1 MTANPF
7 ISVDAIM
14 FWHDWAQM
22 LALLLLGLVVAYAIT
37 QFAAASSTGAVARRL
52 SGRSLRAGLLIG
64 LTLVGTIPAAALGL
78 MLAERSAHLRHDR
91 MSNRL
96 QEAAVSM
103 AHAVDYFMDKHLAG
117 VTGAAHAVIKGGR
130 YDREALSDWLLLYH
144 EIYPDF
150 LTMLSANADGQIVA
164 ATSNMTGFLTPL
176 AELRGHNVSD
186 RSYFRRPLE
195 DGKPFIS
202 EVFQGRDLGR
212 DPIVA
217 ISAALTDDQGTRLG
231 IVEGSLNLRA
241 FGHIDAERPRLDNSV
256 MVLVDQDDRVIYAT
270 DNAEMA
276 ELESISGD
284 PLIAGATGLDQAG
297 SYDYVA
303 AGGDQQ
309 HRFLGAFA
317 PTSNGWTVYLRVPLD
332 QITQQMVRDYMV
344 SAALIL
350 VACVLSLLLAGA
362 IVRRV
367 SRSVADMNR
376 AVSCFRVDGAEESLE
391 TPENTPNEFRRIF
404 RQMRRRSKHL
414 RVAHDRLR
422 KSMEAG
428 EALRRELTQ
437 AIALKDVE
445 ISERTAELE
454 ATNERLSGLSKED
467 PLTGIP
473 NRREF
478 DAFATRVWRQGA
490 RDKTPAALIML
501 DIDYFKIF
509 NDRSG
514 HQAGDE
520 CLRQVAQTLRD
531 CASRPLDLVARYG
544 GEEFVAI
551 LGGATVNDAL
561 VVAERM
567 RKAIFDLQLP
577 HPGSSFGMVTV
588 SIGTASVRP
597 SADATLASA
606 IKSADEALYYAKAAG
621 RNCVVFSEDGE
632 YVTYDAHEEDWGTTN
647 VLSILASGRF
657 SSPG

>member
-64 LTLVGTIPAAALGL
+64 LTLVGTVPAAALGL

-91 MSNRL
+91 MSSRL

-103 AHAVDYFMDKHLAG
+103 ARAVDYFMDKHLAG

-130 YDREALSDWLLLYH
+130 YDSEALSDWLLLYH

-150 LTMLSANADGQIVA
+150 LTMLSANAEGQIVA

-186 RSYFRRPLE
+186 RSYFRRPLA

-270 DNAEMA
+270 DDAEMA

-303 AGGDQQ
+303 AGGDQ

-317 PTSNGWTVYLRVPLD
+317 PTRTGWTVYLRVPLD

-391 TPENTPNEFRRIF
+391 TPENTPTEFRRIF
-404 RQMRRRSKHL
+404 RQMRRRSRHL

-520 CLRQVAQTLRD
+520 CLRQVARTLRD

-621 RNCVVFSEDGE
+621 RNCIVFSEDGE

>member
-1 MTANPF
+1 MTANPL
-7 ISVDAIM
+7 ISADAFM
-14 FWHDWAQM
+14 LWHDWAQM
-22 LALLLLGLVVAYAIT
+22 LALLLLGLVLTYAII
-37 QFAAASSTGAVARRL
+37 QFVAASSSRAAARRL
-52 SGRSLRAGLLIG
+52 SGGSLRAALLIG
-64 LTLVGTIPAAALGL
+64 LTLVGTVPAAALGL

-96 QEAAVSM
+96 EEAAVSM
-103 AHAVDYFMDKHLAG
+103 ANAVDQFMDKHLAG
-117 VTGAAHAVIKGGR
+117 VTAAAHAVIKGNR
-130 YDREALSDWLLLYH
+130 YDKDTLTDWLLLYH
-144 EIYPDF
+144 AIYPDF
-150 LTMLSANADGQIVA
+150 LTMLSADADGQIVT

-186 RSYFRRPLE
+186 RAYFRRPLE
-195 DGKPFIS
+195 DSRPFIS
-202 EVFQGRDLGR
+202 QVFQGRDLGR

-217 ISAALTDDQGTRLG
+217 VSAAIIDDQGVKLG
-231 IVEGSLNLRA
+231 IVEGSLNLRT
-241 FGHIDAERPRLDNSV
+241 FSRIDAERPRLDGSV
-256 MVLVDQDDRVIYAT
+256 MVLVDQQGRVIYAT
-270 DNAEMA
+270 DEAGLT
-276 ELESISGD
+276 ELETISGD
-284 PLIAGATGLDQAG
+284 PLVATASNLDQAG
-297 SYDYVA
+297 SYDFAVE
-303 AGGDQQ
+303 GGDQER
-309 HRFLGAFA
+309 RFLGAFA
-317 PTSNGWTVYLRVPLD
+317 PTHNGWTVYLRVPLD
-332 QITQQMVRDYMV
+332 QITRQMVRDYVV
-344 SAALIL
+344 SAALIF
-350 VACVLSLLLAGA
+350 VACILSLILAGG

-367 SRSVADMNR
+367 SRSVADLNR
-376 AVSCFRVDGAEESLE
+376 AVSSFRVDGAEESLE
-391 TPENTPNEFRRIF
+391 APENTPDEFSPIF
-404 RQMRRRSKHL
+404 RQMRRRSRHL
-414 RVAHDRLR
+414 RVAHDRLK

-544 GEEFVAI
+544 GEEFVTI

-567 RKAIFDLQLP
+567 RKAVFDLQIP

-588 SIGTASVRP
+588 SIGAASVLP
-597 SADATLASA
+597 SAEATLASA
-606 IKSADEALYYAKAAG
+606 IKSADESLYYAKAAG
-621 RNCVVFSEDGE
+621 RNCIVFSEYGE
-632 YVTYDAHEEDWGTTN
+632 YVTYDTDAEDWSTTN
-647 VLSILASGRF
+647 VLSIMASGRF
-657 SSPG
+657 KI